1 MITDLQL
8 CDFLN
13 KLATDAAL
21 KNGVLLPDWES
32 GFLASFLE
40 AGARVNW
47 FTDSRRL
54 VTDRMWRRFG
64 PDIHWPHPADT
75 VTERPRMADA
85 DPAGCEYLV
94 KLDGVY
100 RHCNEPATC
109 QEPGRLRYCSMHG
122 EAAVLAMKW
131 VGKTLRLINFQ

>member
-1 MITDLQL
+1 MIQRRALEVIE
-8 CDFLN
+8 
-13 KLATDAAL
+13 DAAG
-21 KNGVLLPDWES
+21 GVAAE
-32 GFLASFLE
+32 
-40 AGARVNW
+40 GAR
-47 FTDSRRL
+47 RL
-54 VTDRMWRRFG
+54 APG
-64 PDIHWPHPADT
+64 
-75 VTERPRMADA
+75 ERPRMADA